1 MFGFSFFTGD
11 FDMTEPTNGQDS
23 VALGT
28 WIGRE
33 QAFNALAHHCSKARV
48 ACLKQIHDT
57 EAYKN
62 LNLTWEE
69 FCPEHAGIS
78 RTHADRLI
86 SQFAEF
92 GAPYFELT
100 DIVPVSPAVYRQ
112 IEPVIAGGTI
122 EFRGEQI
129 PIIPENAVK
138 IRAAI
143 YALRKELEC
152 VKSEALTPTPPD
164 LTSLQVRFDAYCDD
178 FGRLI
183 GQSGQEQK
191 PGLRPLVTYSIEKL
205 NDLARRL

>member
-1 MFGFSFFTGD
+1 
-11 FDMTEPTNGQDS
+11 MTEPTNGQES

-57 EAYKN
+57 EAYKG
-62 LNLTWEE
+62 LDLTWDE

-100 DIVPVSPAVYRQ
+100 DIAPVSPAVYRQ
-112 IEPVIAGGTI
+112 IKPAIADGTI

-129 PIIPENAVK
+129 PITPENAVK
-138 IRAAI
+138 IKAAI
-143 YALRKELEC
+143 YALRKELEF
-152 VKSEALTPTPPD
+152 VKSEALTRTPPD
-164 LTSLQVRFDAYCDD
+164 LTSLQTRIDACCEDFD
-178 FGRLI
+178 RLI
-183 GQSGQEQK
+183 GPSGQEQM
-191 PGLRPLVTYSIEKL
+191 PGLRPLVTYSIEKF

>member
-1 MFGFSFFTGD
+1 
-11 FDMTEPTNGQDS
+11 MTEPTIGQES

-57 EAYKN
+57 EAYKG
-62 LNLTWEE
+62 LNLTWDE

-86 SQFAEF
+86 GQFAEF

-112 IEPVIAGGTI
+112 IEPAIAGGTI

-138 IRAAI
+138 IKAAI
-143 YALRKELEC
+143 YALRKEVEH
-152 VKSEALTPTPPD
+152 VKSEALTRTPPD
-164 LTSLQVRFDAYCDD
+164 LTSLQTRIDACCEDFD
-178 FGRLI
+178 RLI
-183 GQSGQEQK
+183 GQPGQEQM
-191 PGLRPLVTYSIEKL
+191 PGLRSLVTYSIERF
-205 NDLARRL
+205 NGFARRL

>member
-1 MFGFSFFTGD
+1 
-11 FDMTEPTNGQDS
+11 MTEPTNGQAS
-23 VALGT
+23 VAVGT
-28 WIGRE
+28 WIRRE

-57 EAYKN
+57 EAYKG
-62 LNLTWEE
+62 LNLTWDE
-69 FCPEHAGIS
+69 FCPEHAGLS

-86 SQFAEF
+86 GQFAEF

-112 IEPVIAGGTI
+112 IEPAVAGGTI

-138 IRAAI
+138 IKAAI
-143 YALRKELEC
+143 YALRKEVEH
-152 VKSEALTPTPPD
+152 VKSEALTRTPPD
-164 LTSLQVRFDAYCDD
+164 LTSLQSRFDAYYAD
-178 FGRLI
+178 FDRLI
-183 GQSGQEQK
+183 GSSGQEQM
-191 PGLRPLVTYSIEKL
+191 PGLRLLVTYCIEKF

>member
-1 MFGFSFFTGD
+1 MS
-11 FDMTEPTNGQDS
+11 EPTNGQDS

-48 ACLKQIHDT
+48 ACLKQVHDT

-86 SQFAEF
+86 GQFAEF

-112 IEPVIAGGTI
+112 IEPAVAGGTI
-122 EFRGEQI
+122 EFSGEQI

-138 IRAAI
+138 IKAAI
-143 YALRKELEC
+143 YALRKEVEH
-152 VKSEALTPTPPD
+152 VKSEALTRTPPD
-164 LTSLQVRFDAYCDD
+164 LTSLQTRLDACYSDLD
-178 FGRLI
+178 RLI
-183 GQSGQEQK
+183 GQPGQEQM
-191 PGLRPLVTYSIEKL
+191 PGLRPLVTYSIERFNGFAK
-205 NDLARRL
+205 RL

>member
-1 MFGFSFFTGD
+1 
-11 FDMTEPTNGQDS
+11 MTEPTNGQES

-57 EAYKN
+57 EAYKG
-62 LNLTWEE
+62 LNLTWDE

-100 DIVPVSPAVYRQ
+100 DVVPVSPAVYRQ
-112 IEPVIAGGTI
+112 IAPVWGQVSDLSTRAKAREHHCQTPKGRPVQAQLRA
-122 EFRGEQI
+122 EFSF
-129 PIIPENAVK
+129 AVK
-138 IRAAI
+138 CRG
-143 YALRKELEC
+143 
-152 VKSEALTPTPPD
+152 
-164 LTSLQVRFDAYCDD
+164 
-178 FGRLI
+178 FGRE
-183 GQSGQEQK
+183 GTASAVPQS
-191 PGLRPLVTYSIEKL
+191 PCRTWASAPACPL
-205 NDLARRL
+205 

>member
-1 MFGFSFFTGD
+1 
-11 FDMTEPTNGQDS
+11 MTEPTNGQES

-57 EAYKN
+57 EAYKG
-62 LNLTWEE
+62 LNLTWDE

-86 SQFAEF
+86 GQFAEF

-112 IEPVIAGGTI
+112 IEPAVAGGTI

-138 IRAAI
+138 IKAAI
-143 YALRKELEC
+143 YALRKEVEH
-152 VKSEALTPTPPD
+152 VKSDALTRTPPD
-164 LTSLQVRFDAYCDD
+164 LTSLQIRFDAFRDD
-178 FGRLI
+178 FRHLI
-183 GQSGQEQK
+183 AQSDQEQK
-191 PGLRPLVTYSIEKL
+191 PGLRPLVTYGIAEL
-205 NDLARRL
+205 NDLAKQL

>member
-1 MFGFSFFTGD
+1 MS
-11 FDMTEPTNGQDS
+11 EPLSGQDS

-57 EAYKN
+57 EAYKS
-62 LNLTWEE
+62 LKLTWEE

-86 SQFAEF
+86 GQFAEF

-112 IEPVIAGGTI
+112 IEPAIADGAI
-122 EFRGEQI
+122 EFQGEQI
-129 PIIPENAVK
+129 PIVPENAAK
-138 IRAAI
+138 IRSAVN
-143 YALRKELEC
+143 ALRKEIEH
-152 VKSEALTPTPPD
+152 VKSDALTRTPPTI
-164 LTSLQVRFDAYCDD
+164 TSLQIRFDAFCDD
-178 FGRLI
+178 FRRLI
-183 GQSGQEQK
+183 GQSDHLEK
-191 PGLRPLVTYSIEKL
+191 PGLRPLIAYSVGKL
-205 NDLARRL
+205 NDLERRL

>member
-1 MFGFSFFTGD
+1 V
-11 FDMTEPTNGQDS
+11 TEPTNGQES

-62 LNLTWEE
+62 LNLTWDE

-112 IEPVIAGGTI
+112 IEPVIVGGTI

-129 PIIPENAVK
+129 PVIPENTVK

-143 YALRKELEC
+143 YALRKELEH
-152 VKSEALTPTPPD
+152 VKSEALSRTPPD
-164 LTSLQVRFDAYCDD
+164 LTSLQTRLDACYADFD
-178 FGRLI
+178 RLI
-183 GQSGQEQK
+183 GQSGQEQM
-191 PGLRPLVTYSIEKL
+191 PGLRSLVSCGIDKF
-205 NDLARRL
+205 NDFAKRL